1 MRKLVSIQATGRTR
15 WTGHTLW
22 RRWNGR
28 ERDMESDSLDAV
40 VADLGR
46 ASAKQIN
53 LAFCNGSD

>member
-1 MRKLVSIQATGRTR
+1 MRELVSIQATGRTR

-28 ERDMESDSLDAV
+28 ERDMESDSLDNDAV

-46 ASAKQIN
+46 GECQAN
-53 LAFCNGSD
+53 